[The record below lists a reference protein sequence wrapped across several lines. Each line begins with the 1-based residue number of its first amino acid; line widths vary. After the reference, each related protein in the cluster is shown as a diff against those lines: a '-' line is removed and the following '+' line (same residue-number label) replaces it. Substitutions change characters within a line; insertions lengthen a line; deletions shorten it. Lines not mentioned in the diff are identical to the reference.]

1 LEFLHI
7 LLDNEKLKEIKAV
20 LFDLGGVIIDV
31 DYQNTIDA
39 FTNLGVQNASDL
51 YNQFNQSNLFDTFE
65 TGEVSSDYFIDQLY
79 ALVHNSINRQQIIDA
94 WNAMIGEYPI
104 EKLDLIQQI
113 SSKVPCYMLSNTNE
127 IHLKKAM
134 NALKNTP
141 YSDLELLFK
150 ECYFSHLIGKRKPEV
165 DTFSWVLDQMEI
177 EANQTLFI
185 DDSPQHIEGA
195 QKTGMQTIFYR
206 SIQDIERIKEL
217 V

>member
-1 LEFLHI
+1 M
-7 LLDNEKLKEIKAV
+7 KGIKAV

-31 DYQNTIDA
+31 DYQKTIDA
-39 FTNLGVQNASDL
+39 FTGLGVENASDL
-51 YNQFNQSNLFDTFE
+51 YNQFDQNKLFDAFE

-79 ALVHNSINRQQIIDA
+79 ALVHHSINKEQIIDA
-94 WNAMIGEYPI
+94 WNAMIGEFPI
-104 EKLDLIQQI
+104 EKLDLIQKI

-134 NALKNTP
+134 NALKKTS

-165 DTFSWVLDQMEI
+165 DTFSWVLGQMEI

-195 QKTGMQTIFYR
+195 HRAGMQTIFYR
-206 SIQDIERIKEL
+206 NIQDIERIKEL
-217 V
+217 I